1 MGNKIFKTHFYIFNA
16 WNTLI
21 EALKLSLIL
30 IITWFSTGI
39 IMLQIKLM
47 DQFITKITTL
57 DSASQTQILKNN
69 NNK

>member
-21 EALKLSLIL
+21 GVLKLSLIL
-30 IITWFSTGI
+30 IISKLPIDYWFSTGI

-47 DQFITKITTL
+47 DQFITKIITL
-57 DSASQTQILKNN
+57 DSAS
-69 NNK
+69 